1 MALLLLYIYA
11 PAAVYIACEYCSGV
25 REHELLEDMVW
36 VLFAADRIPL
46 AIPLASLL
54 SLFAAVRIA
63 LASLHSLLS
72 VLSDYRI
79 APGNRHILPHGPTLA
94 PDRYMTYVSFR
105 ALHLE
110 LCCLIAGVVYL
121 TFSVLSFLLLYL
133 YLAKNPCVYHES
145 KTLAR
150 SHSLFVSLAR
160 FFSFSR
166 ACSDFL

>member
-1 MALLLLYIYA
+1 MALLLHSNHA
-11 PAAVYIACEYCSGV
+11 PAAVHIACEYVSGV

-36 VLFAADRIPL
+36 VLFAA
-46 AIPLASLL
+46 
-54 SLFAAVRIA
+54 VRIA
-63 LASLHSLLS
+63 LASLPSLLS

-79 APGNRHILPHGPTLA
+79 PPGNRHILPHGPTLA
-94 PDRYMTYVSFR
+94 PDRYMAYVSFR

-110 LCCLIAGVVYL
+110 LCCLISGVVYL

-133 YLAKNPCVYHES
+133 YLAKNPGVYHES